1 MDKKSPVSMIAKL
14 EHLLWAV
21 SFVWVFYKLYTCGLN
36 YIEWGIIL
44 WMGIY
49 LVNSTKETIHDTS
62 DQSSA
67 DEHNDIYDNDK
78 KPIVPT
84 LSRYR
89 IFGASNSSFRDNADD
104 GLVCGILLLPMV
116 AASKLMDLMKK
127 NADQGYIVYVQARL
141 ELLLLMS
148 AITLILVF
156 VNEYLHPLKK
166 LIRKRGLFVSSIVV
180 SALFTALVTRILPLT
195 DVLSQLSIMMTVLTV
210 TLFQWFLYIC
220 VVTLKKC
227 FTLGEMTIVSQS
239 TAILFYG
246 TLEFIYIAF
255 FPENKPGYLNEDE
268 SSTSPISV
276 LIHAVI
282 VGIII
287 IGVMTYPLL
296 RASRTIAQQPYWRTV
311 DRPLSAFRNKKLMAA
326 IGFYVLTVFIVTF
339 MIAPFCKLII
349 GENPLIWTL
358 DFLYMSPSR
367 VFLCLYWLLMV
378 ITTVTIWAIM
388 LDFTSMLEQQNGYNT
403 EKKVLTS
410 SLNKKRKL
418 FHVLAVLLFVPGV
431 IFEPEFLQLAF
442 GVAIALFIFLEYL
455 RYFAVW
461 PWGKNIHVFLT
472 EFIDNRDLGPVILS
486 HIYLLLGCASPV
498 WVGSSNILASLSG
511 ILALGFGDSAA
522 SLVGKKMGRNYWLDT
537 KKTIEGTIAFVIT
550 VMGGALWTI
559 FMTAFFKAENA
570 STIAS
575 ICTPSSCIKYALVIL
590 LTGLIEALSNQ
601 NDNIILPLYMYSLT
615 ILAQLDT

>member
-1 MDKKSPVSMIAKL
+1 MVAVCFFFSFSLFLFTKLPGLINIRINKNHSQVKSSQQDADEGFASSSSIEEDQAFEVLRRKRINKKTIDETSLKTSNMDKKSPVSMIAKL

-442 GVAIALFIFLEYL
+442 G
-455 RYFAVW
+455 
-461 PWGKNIHVFLT
+461 
-472 EFIDNRDLGPVILS
+472 
-486 HIYLLLGCASPV
+486 
-498 WVGSSNILASLSG
+498 
-511 ILALGFGDSAA
+511 
-522 SLVGKKMGRNYWLDT
+522 
-537 KKTIEGTIAFVIT
+537 
-550 VMGGALWTI
+550 
-559 FMTAFFKAENA
+559 
-570 STIAS
+570 
-575 ICTPSSCIKYALVIL
+575 
-590 LTGLIEALSNQ
+590 
-601 NDNIILPLYMYSLT
+601 
-615 ILAQLDT
+615 